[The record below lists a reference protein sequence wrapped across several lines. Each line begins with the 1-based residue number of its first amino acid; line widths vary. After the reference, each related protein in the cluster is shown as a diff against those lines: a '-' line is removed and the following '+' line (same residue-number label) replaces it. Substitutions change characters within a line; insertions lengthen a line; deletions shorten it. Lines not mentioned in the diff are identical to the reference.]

1 VELKPTSDY
10 IRDYTPYRY
19 KSFNERLL
27 THLVKAGWPQ

>member
-10 IRDYTPYRY
+10 TRDYTPFCD